1 MLDSHLALQD
11 KDGKIAWSR
20 TAYWAA
26 NTKGH
31 PHSVRVSCECD
42 VWVVSS
48 LVLGGAISDPT
59 RVLRAVCVCVVGEL

>member
-1 MLDSHLALQD
+1 MGRLLGLEQP
-11 KDGKIAWSR
+11 
-20 TAYWAA
+20 YWAA

-59 RVLRAVCVCVVGEL
+59 RVLRTVGDCVESEL